1 MASTMPRRG
10 AETGDPL
17 SEGELFRLHNG
28 RCGRQLQAT
37 CELWTHRFGWELR
50 LIVSDGRLARSEL
63 CRSRDAVRQVSETWK
78 AAMVER
84 GWA

>member
-1 MASTMPRRG
+1 MSPTTRQRSSWSGEPVR
-10 AETGDPL
+10 D
-17 SEGELFRLHNG
+17 GELFRVHRI
-28 RCGRQLQAT
+28 RCGRQLQAA

-50 LIVSDGRLARSEL
+50 LVVNDGQLQRSEV
-63 CRSRDAVRQVSETWK
+63 CRSPDAVLEVSENWK